1 MGNKLT
7 IQQENFPGKRTDSI
21 QVNRRAFGR
30 LVDDETIEDYALR
43 YSPAEF
49 RTWSE
54 FVVSNTA
61 IGGISFLALEAIGAA
76 IAINYGFQNALWGIL
91 TASVIIFI
99 LGFPICY
106 QAAKHNLDIDL
117 LTRAAGFGYL
127 GSTVT
132 SLIYASFCFIF
143 FALEAAIMAQAINL
157 YFGLPLSIGY
167 VFCSLI
173 IIPVVYY
180 GMTAISRLQMVT
192 QPIWLILMILP
203 FVMVL
208 MKNPDILDS
217 FHNFSG
223 QVTGDSGFSWQYFGI
238 ALGVSLSLIAQIGE
252 QADYLRFMPD
262 KTKENR
268 VRWWLAVILA
278 GPGWTILG
286 FLKQMGGIFLA
297 ALVLLGGA
305 SLVEAKEPIQ
315 MYNAAYH
322 YVFENPEV
330 ALLASFIFVI
340 VSQIKI
346 NVTNAYAG
354 SLAWSNF
361 FSRATHTHPG
371 RAVWVVFNIAIALL
385 LMLMGVFDVLEK
397 ILGLYSNVAIAWVAT
412 IFADLVINKPTG
424 LSPPVIDFRRAYLF
438 NINPVGTI
446 STLLASVLAIIAF
459 SGVLGPEL
467 QAFSSIIALVTALV
481 LTPLIAWLTK
491 GRYYIAR
498 QEDAFDDG
506 QHYCGVCQN
515 EFSAADMA
523 ACPMHASNIC
533 SLCCSV
539 EARCHDMCKTKEEFS
554 IKGKVLDWLD
564 VLSNGKIGAEKTST
578 IIGFLLIFFGLLTIT
593 SFLLWTSYIVQIIDS
608 DPAFLESVRNTYTN
622 IFYLLALILFV
633 GSWLIVLMQESR
645 AYVETE
651 RKNAKIELSAKEAQL
666 RMALENMPGAM
677 IVVDSDLQVT
687 SVNDAYRDFF
697 GDRDGLVRPGASM
710 REILKAEIAQGL
722 LSGEGTPEEIL
733 DERVQSFK
741 SGSDVTF
748 EDRSPDGR
756 YFQLS
761 RRSAGKDHTVSVA
774 VDITDRK
781 QAENDLKEQSSRV
794 DLLQKT
800 AADANKAANLDDAI
814 RSCLG
819 RITEHTGW
827 PIGHACVLSA
837 DNRNVLVPSGI
848 WHLND
853 PERFSEF
860 VKATEATTFDS
871 GVGLPGRVLEFGEP
885 AWIVDVTK
893 DPNFPR
899 AGLAEDAGLY
909 GALAF
914 PVTAD
919 EQVVAVL
926 EFFDEK
932 ADEPDESL
940 LATVAHV
947 GEQLGRVFKRDQNER
962 EIRLA
967 RDAAEEATRAKAS
980 FLAAMSHE
988 IRTPMGGVIG
998 MIDLLQQTRL
1008 DDDQHHMTSTV
1019 RNSANSL
1026 LTIIN
1031 DILDFSKI
1039 EAGKLDLEEVPISVR
1054 DAVEGVG
1061 EALAVNAR
1069 NKNIG
1074 LSVFVDPD
1082 IPDAV
1087 LGDQV
1092 RVRQILFN
1100 LGGNA
1105 VKFTETGKVLIRAD
1119 RLPSDDKD
1127 RATIRFS
1134 IIDDGIGIPEEAQA
1148 NLFAAFSQVEAST
1161 TRRFGGTGLGLS
1173 ICQRLTEL
1181 MAGEIGVDSEVGQ
1194 GSTFHATL
1202 SFPVADT
1209 PSIKSDGLDLGGLK
1223 VLLAIEDDDMREI
1236 TPRYLEHWK
1245 AEVVAIPEVDDIE
1258 ETALAAASDGGP
1270 FDVIGLISKR
1280 SLASQIELV
1289 ERLNAS
1295 RDIPSKRFVI
1305 ACAGRDRSERKAVE
1319 NTLYIDTDPLIRE
1332 KFIRTI
1338 SAAAGRTSPDIIYEE
1353 EDAPTTKAKAP
1364 GIAEAEAAGQ
1374 LVLFAEDNLTN
1385 QDVIG
1390 RQLNLLGYAFEV
1402 ASDGREALEMFQAKS
1417 YSILLTDCHMPVMD
1431 GFELAKNIRELEK
1444 DKVGRFPIVAIT
1456 ASVMKEEI
1464 DGCFAAGMDDYLPKP
1479 LELPKLRDMLRKRM
1493 PETGRVVSAEPDNIE
1508 PEVVETD
1515 TVSGEGPIDPSALKS
1530 VFGDDDETF
1539 REILGDFIG
1548 PAGTNV
1554 DEIISAAA
1562 EGSSKDVGTAA
1573 HKLKSSSRAI
1583 GAASLADA
1591 CQALETAGHEDDRE
1605 TINRVAPTLPALF
1618 AEIKS
1623 YIENL

>member
-1 MGNKLT
+1 MT
-7 IQQENFPGKRTDSI
+7 IQQENISGNRTDSI
-21 QVNRRAFGR
+21 QENRRAFGR

-76 IAINYGFQNALWGIL
+76 IAINYGFQNAFWGIL
-91 TASVIIFI
+91 TACVVIFI

-106 QAAKHNLDIDL
+106 HAAKHNLDIDL

-143 FALEAAIMAQAINL
+143 FALEAAIMAQAIHL
-157 YFGLPLSIGY
+157 YIGLPLSIGY

-180 GMTAISRLQMVT
+180 GMTAISRLQMLT

-208 MKNPDILDS
+208 MKEPDILTS
-217 FHNFSG
+217 FSSFSG
-223 QVTGDSGFSWQYFGI
+223 EVTGDSGFSWQYFGI

-262 KTKENR
+262 KTKDNR
-268 VRWWLAVILA
+268 IRWWLAVVLA

-286 FLKQMGGIFLA
+286 FLKQIGGIFLA
-297 ALVLLGGA
+297 ALVVLGGA

-330 ALLASFIFVI
+330 ALLVSFIFVM

-412 IFADLVINKPTG
+412 IFADLVFNKPLG

-446 STLLASVLAIIAF
+446 STLVASVLAIIAF

-467 QAFSSIIALVTALV
+467 HAFSSIIALVTALV

-491 GRYYIAR
+491 GKYYIAR
-498 QEDAFDDG
+498 QEDAFEDG
-506 QHYCGVCQN
+506 KHYCGVCQK

-523 ACPMHASNIC
+523 TCPMHASNIC

-554 IKGKVLDWLD
+554 IKGKVLSWLGT
-564 VLSNGKIGAEKTST
+564 LSNGKIGADKTST
-578 IIGFLLIFFGLLTIT
+578 VIGFLLIFFGLLTIT
-593 SFLLWTSYIVQIIDS
+593 GFLLWTSYIVQIIDS
-608 DPAFLESVRNTYTN
+608 DPVFLESVRTTYRN

-651 RKNAKIELSAKEAQL
+651 RENAKIELSAKEAQL
-666 RMALENMPGAM
+666 RMAMENMPGAM
-677 IVVDSDLQVT
+677 IVVDSDLQVI
-687 SVNDAYRDFF
+687 SVNDAYREYF
-697 GDRDGLVRPGASM
+697 GNPDGLVRPGASM

-722 LSGEGTPEEIL
+722 LSGEGTPEEIYA
-733 DERVQSFK
+733 ERVQSYQ
-741 SGSDVTF
+741 SGSEFTF

-774 VDITDRK
+774 VDITDMK
-781 QAENDLKEQSSRV
+781 QAENKLKEQSSRV
-794 DLLQKT
+794 ELMQKT
-800 AADANKAANLDDAI
+800 ANDANKAANFNEAI

-819 RITEHTGW
+819 RIVRHTGW
-827 PIGHACVLSA
+827 AIGHAYILSTE
-837 DNRNVLVPSGI
+837 DRNVLLPSDI
-848 WHLND
+848 WHMND
-853 PERFSEF
+853 PERFDEF
-860 VKATEATTFDS
+860 VKATEAITFRS
-871 GVGLPGRVLEFGEP
+871 GLGLPGRVLESGEP
-885 AWIVDVTK
+885 AWIVDVTS
-893 DPNFPR
+893 DSNFPR
-899 AGLAEDAGLY
+899 AELAKNAGIS
-909 GALAF
+909 GAFAF
-914 PVTAD
+914 PVMAD

-932 ADEPDESL
+932 ADEPDETL

-947 GEQLGRVFKRDQNER
+947 GEQLGRVFKRDRNER

-998 MIDLLQQTRL
+998 MIDLLQQTKL

-1039 EAGKLDLEEVPISVR
+1039 DAGKLDLEEVPISLR

-1074 LSVFVDPD
+1074 LSVFVDPE

-1119 RLPSDDKD
+1119 RLPSDDEG
-1127 RATIRFS
+1127 RATIRFQ
-1134 IIDDGIGIPEEAQA
+1134 IIDDGIGIPEKAQA

-1181 MAGEIGVDSEVGQ
+1181 MAGEIGVESEVGV

-1202 SFPVADT
+1202 TFPVT
-1209 PSIKSDGLDLGGLK
+1209 NEPSIRSDGLDLNDLK
-1223 VLLAIEDDDMREI
+1223 VLLAIEDDDMREL
-1236 TPRYLEHWK
+1236 TPRYLAHWK
-1245 AEVVAIPEVDDIE
+1245 AEVVAITEIDDIE
-1258 ETALAAASDGGP
+1258 ETALAAAADGKP

-1280 SLASQIELV
+1280 PLASQIDLV
-1289 ERLNAS
+1289 ERLNGS
-1295 RDIPSKRFVI
+1295 HDIPSKRFVI
-1305 ACAGRDRSERKAVE
+1305 ACAGRDRSERKSVE

-1332 KFIRTI
+1332 KLIRTI
-1338 SAAAGRTSPDIIYEE
+1338 SAAAGRTSPDIVYDE
-1353 EDAPTTKAKAP
+1353 EDAPTRKVKAP
-1364 GIAEAEAAGQ
+1364 TVAEAEAAGQ

-1390 RQLNLLGYAFEV
+1390 RQLNMLGYAFEV
-1402 ASDGREALEMFQAKS
+1402 ANNGKEALEMFEAKP
-1417 YSILLTDCHMPVMD
+1417 YAILLTDCHMPVMD
-1431 GFELAKNIRELEK
+1431 GFELARSIREL
-1444 DKVGRFPIVAIT
+1444 DKREGGRFPIVAIT

-1493 PETGRVVSAEPDNIE
+1493 PETGTVVSTEPDTTE
-1508 PEVVETD
+1508 PEIVEEVPLSAD
-1515 TVSGEGPIDPSALKS
+1515 GPVDPSALKS

-1539 REILGDFIG
+1539 REILGDFVG
-1548 PAGTNV
+1548 PARSNI
-1554 DEIISAAA
+1554 DEIMSAV
-1562 EGSSKDVGTAA
+1562 EEVSSKGVGTAA
-1573 HKLKSSSRAI
+1573 HKLKSSARAI
-1583 GAASLADA
+1583 GAISLADA
-1591 CQALETAGHEDDRE
+1591 CQALETAGHEDDWE
-1605 TINRVAPTLPALF
+1605 TINRIAPTLSALF
-1618 AEIKS
+1618 ADIKS
-1623 YIENL
+1623 YIDGL

>member
-1 MGNKLT
+1 
-7 IQQENFPGKRTDSI
+7 
-21 QVNRRAFGR
+21 
-30 LVDDETIEDYALR
+30 
-43 YSPAEF
+43 
-49 RTWSE
+49 
-54 FVVSNTA
+54 
-61 IGGISFLALEAIGAA
+61 
-76 IAINYGFQNALWGIL
+76 
-91 TASVIIFI
+91 
-99 LGFPICY
+99 
-106 QAAKHNLDIDL
+106 
-117 LTRAAGFGYL
+117 
-127 GSTVT
+127 
-132 SLIYASFCFIF
+132 
-143 FALEAAIMAQAINL
+143 MAQAINL

-180 GMTAISRLQMVT
+180 GMTAISRLQMLT

-208 MKNPDILDS
+208 MKEPDILTS
-217 FHNFSG
+217 FSNFSG

-262 KTKENR
+262 KTKDNR
-268 VRWWLAVILA
+268 IRWWLAVVLA

-286 FLKQMGGIFLA
+286 FLKQIGGIFLA

-330 ALLASFIFVI
+330 ALFVSFIFVI
-340 VSQIKI
+340 ISQIKI

-397 ILGLYSNVAIAWVAT
+397 ILGLYSNVAIAWIAT

-424 LSPPVIDFRRAYLF
+424 LSPSVIDFKRAHLF

-446 STLLASVLAIIAF
+446 STLVASVLAIVSF

-467 QAFSSIIALVTALV
+467 QAFSSMIALVTALV
-481 LTPLIAWLTK
+481 LTPLIAYLTK
-491 GRYYIAR
+491 GKYYIAR
-498 QEDAFDDG
+498 REDAFEDG
-506 QHYCGVCQN
+506 QHYCGVCHN

-523 ACPMHASNIC
+523 VCPMHASNIC

-554 IKGKVLDWLD
+554 IKEMVLSRLD
-564 VLSNGKIGAEKTST
+564 TLSNGKIGAEKTST
-578 IIGFLLIFFGLLTIT
+578 VIGFLLIFFGLLTIT
-593 SFLLWTSYIVQIIDS
+593 SFLLWTSYIVQIVDS
-608 DPAFLESVRNTYTN
+608 DPVFLESVRNTYTN
-622 IFYLLALILFV
+622 IFYLLALVLFV
-633 GSWLIVLMQESR
+633 GSWLIVLMQDSR

-651 RKNAKIELSAKEAQL
+651 RENAKIELSAKEAQL
-666 RMALENMPGAM
+666 RMAMENMPGAM

-687 SVNDAYRDFF
+687 SVNEAYRDYF
-697 GDRDGLVRPGASM
+697 GDPDGLVRPGNSM

-722 LSGEGTPEEIL
+722 LSGEGTPEEIYN
-733 DERVQSFK
+733 ERVQSFK
-741 SGSDVTF
+741 SGNDVTF
-748 EDRSPDGR
+748 EDRSADGR

-774 VDITDRK
+774 IDITDRK
-781 QAENDLKEQSSRV
+781 RAENQLKEQSSRV

-800 AADANKAANLDDAI
+800 AADANKAANFDEAI
-814 RSCLG
+814 RSGLG
-819 RITEHTGW
+819 RITEYTGW
-827 PIGHACVLSA
+827 PIGHAYILSA
-837 DNRNVLVPSGI
+837 EDQNVLLPFGI
-848 WHLND
+848 WHMNI
-853 PERFSEF
+853 PERFDEF
-860 VKATEATTFDS
+860 VKATEATTFSS
-871 GVGLPGRVLEFGEP
+871 GIGLPGRVLESGEP
-885 AWIVDVTK
+885 AWIVDVTR
-893 DPNFPR
+893 DSNFPR
-899 AGLAEDAGLY
+899 AELAKKVGIYA
-909 GALAF
+909 AFAF
-914 PVTAD
+914 PVIAG

-926 EFFDEK
+926 EFFDEV
-932 ADEPDESL
+932 AEEPDKSL

-947 GEQLGRVFKRDQNER
+947 GEQLGRVFNRERNEK

-967 RDAAEEATRAKAS
+967 RDAAEEATRAKAA
-980 FLAAMSHE
+980 FLATMSHE
-988 IRTPMGGVIG
+988 IRTPMGGVVG
-998 MIDLLQQTRL
+998 MIDLLQQTKL

-1039 EAGKLDLEEVPISVR
+1039 EAGKLDLEEVPISIR

-1074 LSVFVDPD
+1074 LAVFVDPD

-1119 RLPSDDKD
+1119 RLSSDDED

-1148 NLFAAFSQVEAST
+1148 NLFTAFSQVEAST

-1181 MAGEIGVDSEVGQ
+1181 MAGEIGVDSEPGV
-1194 GSTFHATL
+1194 GSTFHATIT
-1202 SFPVADT
+1202 FPVADE
-1209 PSIKSDGLDLGGLK
+1209 PSIRSDGLDLGGLK
-1223 VLLAIEDDDMREI
+1223 VLLAIEDDDMRDL
-1236 TPRYLEHWK
+1236 TPRYLEEWK
-1245 AEVVAIPEVDDIE
+1245 AEVVTISEIE
-1258 ETALAAASDGGP
+1258 ALAETALAAVAKNAP
-1270 FDVIGLISKR
+1270 FDVIGLISRKP
-1280 SLASQIELV
+1280 LTDQIALV
-1289 ERLNAS
+1289 ESMNGLT
-1295 RDIPSKRFVI
+1295 DLPSKRFVI
-1305 ACAGRDRSERKAVE
+1305 ACASREKSERKAME
-1319 NTLYIDTDPLIRE
+1319 NTMYIDMDPLIRE
-1332 KFIRTI
+1332 KLIRTI
-1338 SAAAGRTSPDIIYEE
+1338 SAAAGRISPDIVYEE
-1353 EDAPTTKAKAP
+1353 GDAPTKKEKAP
-1364 GIAEAEAAGQ
+1364 TVAEAEAMGQ
-1374 LVLFAEDNLTN
+1374 LILFAEDNPTN

-1402 ASDGREALEMFQAKS
+1402 ASDGKQALEMYQAKS
-1417 YSILLTDCHMPVMD
+1417 YAILLTDCHMPVMD
-1431 GFELAKNIRELEK
+1431 GFELAKSIRELEK
-1444 DKVGRFPIVAIT
+1444 GNEGRFPIVAIT

-1464 DGCFAAGMDDYLPKP
+1464 DACYAAGMDDYLPKP
-1479 LELPKLRDMLRKRM
+1479 LEMPKLNDMLRKRM
-1493 PETGRVVSAEPDNIE
+1493 PEAVGGMTAEPENTE
-1508 PEVVETD
+1508 PVDEAANAIPGD
-1515 TVSGEGPIDPSALKS
+1515 GPIDPEALKS

-1539 REILGDFIG
+1539 KEILKDFIE
-1548 PAGTNV
+1548 PATANV
-1554 DEIISAAA
+1554 GEIEVALAERSAD
-1562 EGSSKDVGTAA
+1562 GVGKAA
-1573 HKLKSSSRAI
+1573 HKLKSSARSV
-1583 GAASLADA
+1583 GATELADLCTILEGA
-1591 CQALETAGHEDDRE
+1591 GNSENWEEIDKNAPRLPDLMQQISNYINAL
-1605 TINRVAPTLPALF
+1605 
-1618 AEIKS
+1618 
-1623 YIENL
+1623 